1 MECDLS
7 LQKSTSKKGLYI
19 MKFGIIGLGRIGGN
33 LSLQAIEK
41 GHQVVGHSLSQ
52 KELNSLSQKG
62 IVTAPTVSDL
72 VHKLKP
78 PRIVFLY
85 IPHGNPMDLVTLELM
100 ESLKSGD
107 IVVDGGNSFWKKSVE
122 RYASFKE
129 RGIKFLDCGTSGG
142 IEGARK
148 GACFMVGGDK
158 AAFLIVKPILQ
169 DLSAKDGFIYV
180 GPTGAGHFTKL
191 IHNAIEFGMLQAIGE
206 GVAMLEASDYDIN
219 LPELMR
225 NWSNGSVIRGW
236 LIELMES
243 GLREN
248 KLETLSSYIED
259 TREVR
264 WAVEFALEK
273 EVWIPAIAQSELAL
287 YRSRDPE
294 NISSKAV
301 ALMRNGFGGHPLHKK

>member
-1 MECDLS
+1 
-7 LQKSTSKKGLYI
+7 

-52 KELNSLSQKG
+52 KELDSLSQKG
-62 IVTAPTVSDL
+62 LVTASTICEL
-72 VHKLKP
+72 ACKLEP

-85 IPHGNPMDLVTLELM
+85 IPHGDPMDSVTLELM
-100 ESLKSGD
+100 ENLKSGD
-107 IVVDGGNSFWKKSVE
+107 IVVDGGNSFWKKSAE
-122 RYASFKE
+122 RYADFKK
-129 RGIKFLDCGTSGG
+129 RGIQFLDCGTSGG

-158 AAFLIVKPILQ
+158 ASFSIIKPILR
-169 DLSAKDGFIYV
+169 DLSVKGGFMHV

-225 NWSNGSVIRGW
+225 NWSSGSVIRSW

-248 KLETLSSYIED
+248 KLETLSPYVED

-264 WAVEFALEK
+264 WAVEFALGK
-273 EVWIPAIAQSELAL
+273 EVWIPVIAQSELAL

>member
-1 MECDLS
+1 
-7 LQKSTSKKGLYI
+7 

-41 GHQVVGHSLSQ
+41 GHQVVGYSLSQ
-52 KELNSLSQKG
+52 KELDSFSQKG
-62 IVTAPTVSDL
+62 MVTVPTVNDL
-72 VHKLKP
+72 VKKLKP
-78 PRIVFLY
+78 PRIIFIY
-85 IPHGNPMDLVTLELM
+85 IPHGDPMDSVTLELM
-100 ESLKSGD
+100 ENLESGD
-107 IVVDGGNSFWKKSVE
+107 IVVDGGNSFWKKSVK
-122 RYASFKE
+122 RYADFKGQ
-129 RGIKFLDCGTSGG
+129 GIKFLDCGTSGG

-158 AAFLIVKPILQ
+158 AAFLIVKPILH

-225 NWSNGSVIRGW
+225 NWSNGSVIRSW
-236 LIELMES
+236 LIELMGS

-248 KLETLSSYIED
+248 KLKTLSPYVED
-259 TREVR
+259 TREVK

-273 EVWIPAIAQSELAL
+273 EVWIPVIAQSELAL

>member
-1 MECDLS
+1 
-7 LQKSTSKKGLYI
+7 

-33 LSLQAIEK
+33 LALQAIEK
-41 GHQVVGHSLSQ
+41 EHQVVGHSLSQ
-52 KELNSLSQKG
+52 KELDSLSQKG
-62 IVTAPTVSDL
+62 MVTALTVSDL
-72 VHKLKP
+72 IHKLKP

-85 IPHGNPMDLVTLELM
+85 IPHGDPMDSVTRELM
-100 ESLKSGD
+100 ENLQSGD
-107 IVVDGGNSFWKKSVE
+107 IIVDGGNSFWKKISRKICRVLK
-122 RYASFKE
+122 S
-129 RGIKFLDCGTSGG
+129 RGIQFLDCGTSGG
-142 IEGARK
+142 VEGARR

-158 AAFLIVKPILQ
+158 AAFLIVKPILR
-169 DLSAKDGFIYV
+169 DLSAKDGFMYV

-219 LPELMR
+219 LPELMH
-225 NWSNGSVIRGW
+225 NWSNGSVIRSW

-248 KLETLSSYIED
+248 KLETLSPYVED

-264 WAVEFALEK
+264 WAVEFALGK
-273 EVWIPAIAQSELAL
+273 EVWIPVIAQSELAL

-301 ALMRNGFGGHPLHKK
+301 ALMRNGFGGHPLHKKSNSKNMERLDEI

>member
-1 MECDLS
+1 
-7 LQKSTSKKGLYI
+7 

-41 GHQVVGHSLSQ
+41 GHQVVGYSLSQ
-52 KELNSLSQKG
+52 KELDSFSQKG
-62 IVTAPTVSDL
+62 MVTVPTVNDL
-72 VHKLKP
+72 VNKLKP
-78 PRIVFLY
+78 PRIIFIY
-85 IPHGNPMDLVTLELM
+85 IPHGDPMDSVTLELM
-100 ESLKSGD
+100 ENLESGD
-107 IVVDGGNSFWKKSVE
+107 IVVDGGNSFWKKSVK
-122 RYASFKE
+122 RYADFKGQ
-129 RGIKFLDCGTSGG
+129 GIQFLDCGTSGG

-158 AAFLIVKPILQ
+158 AAFLIVKPILH

-219 LPELMR
+219 LQELMR

-248 KLETLSSYIED
+248 KLKTLSSYIED

-273 EVWIPAIAQSELAL
+273 EVWIPVIAQSELAL

>member
-1 MECDLS
+1 
-7 LQKSTSKKGLYI
+7 

-52 KELNSLSQKG
+52 KELDSFSQKG
-62 IVTAPTVSDL
+62 MVTVPTVNDL
-72 VHKLKP
+72 VNKLKP
-78 PRIVFLY
+78 PRIIFIY
-85 IPHGNPMDLVTLELM
+85 IPHDDPMDSVTLELM
-100 ESLKSGD
+100 ENLESGD
-107 IVVDGGNSFWKKSVE
+107 IVVDGGNSFWKKSVK
-122 RYASFKE
+122 RYADFKDQ
-129 RGIKFLDCGTSGG
+129 GIQFLDCGTSGG

-158 AAFLIVKPILQ
+158 AAFLIVKPILH

-225 NWSNGSVIRGW
+225 NWSNGSVIRSW

-248 KLETLSSYIED
+248 KLKTLSPYVED

-273 EVWIPAIAQSELAL
+273 EVWIPVIAQSELAL

>member
-1 MECDLS
+1 
-7 LQKSTSKKGLYI
+7 

-52 KELNSLSQKG
+52 KEMDSLSEKG
-62 IVTAPTVSDL
+62 IETVPTISDL

-85 IPHGNPMDLVTLELM
+85 IPHGNPMDSVTLELM
-100 ESLKSGD
+100 ESLNNGD

-122 RYASFKE
+122 RYTDFKE
-129 RGIKFLDCGTSGG
+129 RGIHFLDCGTSGG
-142 IEGARK
+142 IEGAKK

-158 AAFLIVKPILQ
+158 AAFSIVKPIFQ
-169 DLSAKDGFIYV
+169 DLSAKEGLIYA

-225 NWSNGSVIRGW
+225 TWSNGSVIRSW

-248 KLETLSSYIED
+248 KLESLSPYVED

-273 EVWIPAIAQSELAL
+273 EVWIPVIAQSELAL

>member
-1 MECDLS
+1 
-7 LQKSTSKKGLYI
+7 
-19 MKFGIIGLGRIGGN
+19 
-33 LSLQAIEK
+33 
-41 GHQVVGHSLSQ
+41 
-52 KELNSLSQKG
+52 
-62 IVTAPTVSDL
+62 
-72 VHKLKP
+72 
-78 PRIVFLY
+78 
-85 IPHGNPMDLVTLELM
+85 
-100 ESLKSGD
+100 
-107 IVVDGGNSFWKKSVE
+107 VDGGNSFWKKSVE
-122 RYASFKE
+122 RYTDFKE
-129 RGIKFLDCGTSGG
+129 QGIQFLDCGTSGG

-158 AAFLIVKPILQ
+158 AAFLIVKPILH
-169 DLSAKDGFIYV
+169 DLSAKDGFMYV

-225 NWSNGSVIRGW
+225 NWSNGSVIRSW

-243 GLREN
+243 GLRAN
-248 KLETLSSYIED
+248 KLKTLSPYVED

-273 EVWIPAIAQSELAL
+273 EVWIPVIAQSELAL

>member
-1 MECDLS
+1 
-7 LQKSTSKKGLYI
+7 

-52 KELNSLSQKG
+52 KELDSFSQKG
-62 IVTAPTVSDL
+62 VVTVPTVSDL

-78 PRIVFLY
+78 PRIVFIY
-85 IPHGNPMDLVTLELM
+85 VPHGNTMDSVILKLIENLE
-100 ESLKSGD
+100 SGD

-122 RYASFKE
+122 RYADFKKQ
-129 RGIKFLDCGTSGG
+129 GIQFLDCGTSGG

-158 AAFLIVKPILQ
+158 AAFLIVKPILR
-169 DLSAKDGFIYV
+169 DLSAKDGFIHV

-191 IHNAIEFGMLQAIGE
+191 IHNAIEFGMLQSIGE

-225 NWSNGSVIRGW
+225 NWSNGSVIRSW

-248 KLETLSSYIED
+248 KLETLSPYIED

>member
-1 MECDLS
+1 
-7 LQKSTSKKGLYI
+7 

-41 GHQVVGHSLSQ
+41 GHQVVGYSLSQ
-52 KELNSLSQKG
+52 KELDSFSQKG
-62 IVTAPTVSDL
+62 MVTVPTVNDL
-72 VHKLKP
+72 VKKLKP
-78 PRIVFLY
+78 PRIIFIY
-85 IPHGNPMDLVTLELM
+85 IPHGDPMDSVTLELM
-100 ESLKSGD
+100 ENLESGD
-107 IVVDGGNSFWKKSVE
+107 IVVDGGNSFWKKSVK
-122 RYASFKE
+122 RYADFKGQ
-129 RGIKFLDCGTSGG
+129 GIQFLDCGTSGG

-158 AAFLIVKPILQ
+158 AAFLIVKPILH

-225 NWSNGSVIRGW
+225 NWSNGSVIRSW
-236 LIELMES
+236 LIELMGS

-248 KLETLSSYIED
+248 KLKTLSPYVED

-273 EVWIPAIAQSELAL
+273 EVWIPVIAQSELAL

>member
-1 MECDLS
+1 
-7 LQKSTSKKGLYI
+7 

-41 GHQVVGHSLSQ
+41 GHQVVGYSLSQ
-52 KELNSLSQKG
+52 KELDSFSQKG
-62 IVTAPTVSDL
+62 MVTVPTVNDL
-72 VHKLKP
+72 VNKLKP
-78 PRIVFLY
+78 PRIIFIY
-85 IPHGNPMDLVTLELM
+85 IPHDDPMDSVTLELM
-100 ESLKSGD
+100 ENLESGD
-107 IVVDGGNSFWKKSVE
+107 IVVDGGNSFWKKSVK
-122 RYASFKE
+122 RYADFKDQ
-129 RGIKFLDCGTSGG
+129 GIQFLDCGTSGG

-158 AAFLIVKPILQ
+158 AAFLIVKPILH

-225 NWSNGSVIRGW
+225 NWSNGSVIRSW

-248 KLETLSSYIED
+248 KLKTLSPYVED

-273 EVWIPAIAQSELAL
+273 EVWIPVIAQSELAL

>member
-1 MECDLS
+1 
-7 LQKSTSKKGLYI
+7 

-41 GHQVVGHSLSQ
+41 GHQVVGYSLSQ
-52 KELNSLSQKG
+52 KELDSFSQKG
-62 IVTAPTVSDL
+62 MVTVPTVNDL
-72 VHKLKP
+72 VKKLKP
-78 PRIVFLY
+78 PRIIFIY
-85 IPHGNPMDLVTLELM
+85 IPHGDPMDSVTLELM
-100 ESLKSGD
+100 ENLESGD
-107 IVVDGGNSFWKKSVE
+107 IVVDGGNSFWKKSVK
-122 RYASFKE
+122 RYADFKGQ
-129 RGIKFLDCGTSGG
+129 GIQFLDCGTSGG

-158 AAFLIVKPILQ
+158 AAFLIVKPILH

-225 NWSNGSVIRGW
+225 NWSNGSVIRSW
-236 LIELMES
+236 LIELMGS

-248 KLETLSSYIED
+248 KLKSLSPYVED

-273 EVWIPAIAQSELAL
+273 EVWIPVIAQSELAL

>member
-1 MECDLS
+1 
-7 LQKSTSKKGLYI
+7 

-41 GHQVVGHSLSQ
+41 GHQVVGYSLSQ
-52 KELNSLSQKG
+52 KELDSFSQKG
-62 IVTAPTVSDL
+62 MVTVPTVNDL
-72 VHKLKP
+72 VKKLKP
-78 PRIVFLY
+78 PRIIFLY
-85 IPHGNPMDLVTLELM
+85 IPHGDPMDSVTLELM
-100 ESLKSGD
+100 ENLESGD
-107 IVVDGGNSFWKKSVE
+107 IVVDGGNSFWKKSVK
-122 RYASFKE
+122 RYADFKGQ
-129 RGIKFLDCGTSGG
+129 GIQFLDCGTSGG

-158 AAFLIVKPILQ
+158 AAFLIVKPILH

-225 NWSNGSVIRGW
+225 NWSNGSVIRSW

-248 KLETLSSYIED
+248 KLKTLSPYVED
-259 TREVR
+259 TREVK

>member
-1 MECDLS
+1 
-7 LQKSTSKKGLYI
+7 

-33 LSLQAIEK
+33 FSLQAIEK
-41 GHQVVGHSLSQ
+41 GHHVVGHSISK
-52 KELNSLSQKG
+52 KELENFSKKG
-62 IVTAPTVSDL
+62 VVIAPTIGEL
-72 VHKLKP
+72 VNKLEP

-100 ESLKSGD
+100 ENLKSGD

-122 RYASFKE
+122 RHACFMK
-129 RGIKFLDCGTSGG
+129 RGIQFLDCGTSGG

-158 AAFLIVKPILQ
+158 EAFLIVKPILQ
-169 DLSAKDGFIYV
+169 DLSAKDGFMYV
-180 GPTGAGHFTKL
+180 GPPGAGHFTKL

-206 GVAMLEASDYDIN
+206 GVAMLEASDYEIN

-225 NWSNGSVIRGW
+225 NWSNGSVIRSW
-236 LIELMES
+236 LIELMET

-248 KLETLSSYIED
+248 KLKTLSSYVED

-273 EVWIPAIAQSELAL
+273 EVWIPVIAQSELAL

-301 ALMRNGFGGHPLHKK
+301 ALMRNQFGGHPLHKK

>member
-62 IVTAPTVSDL
+62 IVTAPTISDL

-158 AAFLIVKPILQ
+158 AAFLIVKPILH
-169 DLSAKDGFIYV
+169 DLSAKDGFMYVESTGGNGVIGTRTIYWNEGELSLNV
-180 GPTGAGHFTKL
+180 QAQGGDVRVQVTDSPPRNRVIFTTPPT
-191 IHNAIEFGMLQAIGE
+191 AIPGYSFEDCIPFSG
-206 GVAMLEASDYDIN
+206 DDIN
-219 LPELMR
+219 WTPTWRDGKTLDALSGRSIRIEVQLNSSRLYAMR
-225 NWSNGSVIRGW
+225 GDFVNMLGQQKRVFDNDGKVP
-236 LIELMES
+236 
-243 GLREN
+243 
-248 KLETLSSYIED
+248 
-259 TREVR
+259 
-264 WAVEFALEK
+264 K
-273 EVWIPAIAQSELAL
+273 ERP
-287 YRSRDPE
+287 
-294 NISSKAV
+294 
-301 ALMRNGFGGHPLHKK
+301 GF